1 MAKLVTY
8 IFIVSSL
15 VLWYLLLFG
24 STLSG
29 VEATNGHGSQLEG
42 RDFHHHGGSHHIR
55 RKYWPSEAARGSEN
69 TLCRSWWLLS
79 ASCNWA
85 VPFSIT
91 LTTCLSPS
99 LSLLLLFFAGNINHC
114 WRRYDGYNLQNTI
127 VNKKEQLKKPY
138 GILCNFKCTWFFTI
152 RWVNLPPP
160 SITANLSNITNPA
173 SLPLSLSL
181 LFYLSAFP
189 LANTS
194 TTTSYPVC
202 CSLHCPTAPAS
213 SARCLTSSARFDRSI
228 TFD

>member
-99 LSLLLLFFAGNINHC
+99 LSLLFFAGNINHC

-181 LFYLSAFP
+181 LFCLSAFP

>member
-69 TLCRSWWLLS
+69 TLCRSWWLLR

-152 RWVNLPPP
+152 RWVSLPPP

-173 SLPLSLSL
+173 SLPLSLFIILSL
-181 LFYLSAFP
+181 SFPTCEYIYDYKLSCVLF
-189 LANTS
+189 TS
-194 TTTSYPVC
+194 LPDCTSVKC
-202 CSLHCPTAPAS
+202 TLLNFFS
-213 SARCLTSSARFDRSI
+213 
-228 TFD
+228 